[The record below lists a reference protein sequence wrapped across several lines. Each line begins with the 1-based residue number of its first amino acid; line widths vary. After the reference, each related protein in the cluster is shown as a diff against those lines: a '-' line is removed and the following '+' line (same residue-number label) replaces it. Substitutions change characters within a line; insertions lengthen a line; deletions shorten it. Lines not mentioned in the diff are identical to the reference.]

1 MSKSMGSNLVDP
13 FQGQSIMCLSA
24 RTFRDLTNVEKSK
37 DLEAIHQQMVSM
49 VLRSPFKVLEK
60 AKLVIDG
67 SSELLNT
74 KENNANANNKENLQE
89 RRPALTRKRA
99 QFSLKPDTS
108 QPSTTLEPSFQ
119 IDQLQNPD
127 DFYAA
132 YEKFENTR
140 KEMKRQR
147 GGEDLNEVKISM
159 DARRRRPEIS
169 RRKVSYKH
177 HDYSTNSESAMLSSQ
192 EILQEDIR
200 NPPTQDSEQESVIL
214 NDSQDENLA
223 GPVTKKENRLNEL
236 FDELISS
243 DIHRLDGNEA
253 LSLLKD
259 RLKIKPVDID
269 NLDLPDF
276 HDVGRFDF
284 VSHGKNLLKDQ
295 NRLSGICTLPEGLI
309 SKTPGKQKEP
319 STSPHHLLSS
329 PTPPR
334 HPLLTTS
341 TFGKRSPNS
350 ISVID
355 QLPAC
360 DIDSSPITRSLEI
373 TGGQLDHGSKGT
385 EFPASG
391 TFNLLAKDK
400 VMSSPVVAVS
410 PKMSTGAAVNSSQ
423 KSPHNKMHEP
433 FGTRLAGAMIGL
445 EDHDQCDMTVDKEM
459 DADTD
464 TRIQPNEGSSTE
476 GNVEDIVQ
484 KAASSTQSNFYMEG
498 YTDNVQLHIIG
509 DIEENVEDEHQ
520 KARSSMSPEVNTE
533 VSKEENLERN
543 SCQPGIKSTEDNA
556 AITTSQISD
565 IDPENQ
571 HEHQPKPTINKK
583 KKTSRRL
590 PDLRKTRQSLA
601 DAGTSWTSGVRRSQ
615 RVRSRPLEYWK
626 GERFLYG
633 RVHNSLPTVIG
644 LKYMPSNKNGKP
656 DFKVESFVSNEH
668 KELVDLV
675 ALH

>member
-1 MSKSMGSNLVDP
+1 
-13 FQGQSIMCLSA
+13 
-24 RTFRDLTNVEKSK
+24 
-37 DLEAIHQQMVSM
+37 
-49 VLRSPFKVLEK
+49 
-60 AKLVIDG
+60 
-67 SSELLNT
+67 
-74 KENNANANNKENLQE
+74 
-89 RRPALTRKRA
+89 
-99 QFSLKPDTS
+99 
-108 QPSTTLEPSFQ
+108 
-119 IDQLQNPD
+119 
-127 DFYAA
+127 
-132 YEKFENTR
+132 
-140 KEMKRQR
+140 MKRQR

-476 GNVEDIVQ
+476 GNSWHCCYGIRNMQVEDIVQ

-571 HEHQPKPTINKK
+571 HEVRNGAKE
-583 KKTSRRL
+583 L
-590 PDLRKTRQSLA
+590 EVDLLNIGRANDSYMGEYITVSISFRYFV
-601 DAGTSWTSGVRRSQ
+601 SG
-615 RVRSRPLEYWK
+615 
-626 GERFLYG
+626 
-633 RVHNSLPTVIG
+633 LPTVIG